1 MYHCIA
7 KYQNGLYMYSMYMY
21 FKIIQLIC
29 NMGLSKYFYHQ
40 FTHMGLGFIGGFECN
55 REEPLDD
62 IKHSI
67 YLHL

>member
-1 MYHCIA
+1 MYI
-7 KYQNGLYMYSMYMY
+7 
-21 FKIIQLIC
+21 KIIQVIC
-29 NMGLSKYFYHQ
+29 NMGLSKYFYNQ
-40 FTHMGLGFIGGFECN
+40 FTCMGLWFIGGFECN